1 MLTRLTPHGRAR
13 SNTSSGASPE
23 AGYFHTPGDSFR
35 PRCIVKAASQEGPG
49 WIILDWD
56 APPDETGTGAASAY
70 KVQRARSGKDKWTP
84 AGTAVHTT
92 IVLKDQERGV
102 EWQYRVIAVNRAGE
116 GRESNVMTAVL

>member
-1 MLTRLTPHGRAR
+1 MHREGREPGGPRVDHPGVGPPPA
-13 SNTSSGASPE
+13 E
-23 AGYFHTPGDSFR
+23 A
-35 PRCIVKAASQEGPG
+35 
-49 WIILDWD
+49 
-56 APPDETGTGAASAY
+56 GTGAASAY

-116 GRESNVMTAVL
+116 GMESNVMTAVL